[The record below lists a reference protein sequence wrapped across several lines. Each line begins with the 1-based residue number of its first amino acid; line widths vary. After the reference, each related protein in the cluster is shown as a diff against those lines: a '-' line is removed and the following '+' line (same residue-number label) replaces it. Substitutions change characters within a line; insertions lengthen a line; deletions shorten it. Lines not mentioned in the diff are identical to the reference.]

1 MIFVNNPVGLDT
13 TGNTALIVNK
23 SLLSPNDSVI
33 SVPCPNVTVFPSG
46 FPESTL
52 GCPVKPFTL
61 QVLVIHRTRIADD
74 DANITNFEN
83 KERIKQTTVK

>member
-1 MIFVNNPVGLDT
+1 MKGNSMIFVNNPVGLDT

-23 SLLSPNDSVI
+23 SLLSPNDGV

-52 GCPVKPFTL
+52 GCPVKPFAF
-61 QVLVIHRTRIADD
+61 QVLEINRAEEKPIWVT
-74 DANITNFEN
+74 
-83 KERIKQTTVK
+83 KSYS